1 MASDTLDDM
10 KLKFL
15 GAAGTVT
22 GSCYFLEGKSTGIM
36 VDCGMFQGL
45 KEDDKLNFAK
55 PEIDF
60 GGLNAVVLTHAHLDH
75 CGRLPTLVRYGFD
88 GPVFMNAP
96 TKALT
101 ELVLMDSAKIAAEDA
116 TDTLYTEDDVQTFL
130 KKVQIVDYHVP
141 FTIGDFRL
149 TMYDAGHIIGSSSI
163 LVEEISSGKKI
174 VFCGDLGNTPEPL
187 LLPTE
192 TFKEADFTLLESTY
206 GDEVHGVRNEA
217 QRIAEIVQEAERV
230 GGVVMIP
237 TFSIERAQ
245 EVLYLFDQ
253 LKKQKEIREDTPVF
267 LDSPMAIKATEIFK
281 DYPEF
286 FSKKLKDQVKTDDP
300 FDFPGLVVCD
310 TVEKSKQI
318 KNYSGTKVIVA
329 GSGMMTGGR
338 IIHHAINYLED
349 PKTIIVFVGFQAV
362 GTLGRQIK
370 DGEKNINI
378 WGNHI
383 EVRAQVEEVKSMS
396 SHADQEQLLSWVV
409 KINGLKKV
417 VLVHGE
423 DLPRLV
429 LKEKIKNEL
438 GDIDV
443 IMPNLNMQIEL

>member
-1 MASDTLDDM
+1 
-10 KLKFL
+10 
-15 GAAGTVT
+15 
-22 GSCYFLEGKSTGIM
+22 
-36 VDCGMFQGL
+36 
-45 KEDDKLNFAK
+45 
-55 PEIDF
+55 
-60 GGLNAVVLTHAHLDH
+60 
-75 CGRLPTLVRYGFD
+75 
-88 GPVFMNAP
+88 MNAP

-116 TDTLYTEDDVQTFL
+116 TDTLYTEDDVQSFL

-141 FTIGDFRL
+141 FTVGDFRL

-163 LVEEISSGKKI
+163 LVEEISSSKKI

-206 GDEVHGVRNEA
+206 GDEVHGIRNEA
-217 QRIAEIVQEAERV
+217 DRIAEIVQEAERV

-253 LKKQKEIREDTPVF
+253 LKKEKKVREDTPVF

-281 DYPEF
+281 DYPEYF
-286 FSKKLKDQVKTDDP
+286 NKKLKDQVKSDDP

-310 TVEKSKQI
+310 SVEKSKQI

-349 PKTIIVFVGFQAV
+349 PKAIIVFVGFQAV

-370 DGEKNINI
+370 DGEKNISI

-383 EVRAQVEEVKSMS
+383 EVRAQIEEIKSMS
-396 SHADQEQLLSWVV
+396 SHADQEQLMSWVG
-409 KINGLKKV
+409 KIKGLKKII
-417 VLVHGE
+417 LIHGE